1 MFNLS
6 PEQIAKAIKSPLDNV
21 KANYPLVKKE
31 LERYGINSDA
41 GIVAALATIS
51 VETRSFL
58 PVRESFWLSEAAR
71 NKYFTDM
78 YDIKGK
84 NPAKAKELGNILA
97 GDGIKFCGKGFVQ
110 TTGRTNH
117 KALSAEVGVDLEK
130 YPDYLLKPGPAAT
143 ALAHYF
149 KNHGCATW
157 ADKAMH
163 SSIQPCGFCP
173 TNGLLQIGVK
183 PNGKPKYRRPKITER
198 VCVEC
203 CWKTVRRT
211 VNGGL
216 NHYKEFR
223 QSVNALL
230 AELAK

>member
-1 MFNLS
+1 MPFDLT
-6 PEQIAKAIKSPLDNV
+6 PEQIAKALKSPLDNV
-21 KANYPLVKKE
+21 KANYPLLRKE

-41 GIVAALATIS
+41 GIVAALATVS
-51 VETRSFL
+51 VEARSFL
-58 PVRESFWLSEAAR
+58 PVRESYWLKEAVR
-71 NKYFTDM
+71 NRYFTKM
-78 YDIKGK
+78 YDIKG
-84 NPAKAKELGNILA
+84 NPSKAKELGNILE
-97 GDGIKFCGKGFVQ
+97 GDGIKFCGKGYIQ
-110 TTGRTNH
+110 ITGRTNH
-117 KALSAEVGVDLEK
+117 RALSKEVGIDLEK

-143 ALAHYF
+143 AMGHYF

-163 SSIQPCGFCP
+163 ASVMACEFCP
-173 TNGLLQIGVK
+173 GNGLLKIGVR

-223 QSVNALL
+223 ESVNNLL

>member
-58 PVRESFWLSEAAR
+58 PVRESFWLSEAVR
-71 NKYFTDM
+71 NRYFTKM
-78 YDIKGK
+78 YDIKG
-84 NPAKAKELGNILA
+84 NPAKAKELGNILE

-163 SSIQPCGFCP
+163 SSVQPCGFCP
-173 TNGLLQIGVK
+173 ANGLLKIGVK